1 MTDDPQEL
9 IANGIDRRG
18 RYLLPPV
25 PPAVLAAF
33 ASGQP
38 VDPDTVTT
46 LMEKHA
52 AATAQHYGVL
62 GDETDLS
69 QAGWGL
75 MFAADDKDRVPA
87 MEVALAPLI
96 ERRRE
101 QAGERYYGSRPS
113 MLFRSTDTKNSYL
126 ARHQMGPGPVDPAKL
141 PYYLL
146 IVGSPAK
153 IPFRFQCLLDVQF
166 AVGRL
171 HFDGT
176 GQQMLDSLERYARAV
191 VAAEKQREDP
201 QSVPKLT
208 AAFFGVRNN
217 LDIATA
223 LSCSDL
229 VSPLATELA
238 GDQPAWTIAS
248 TLADTATKSALRAML
263 GGDATP
269 AFLFTASHGWGL
281 PAEDGKF
288 DPQMQAYQGA
298 IVCSDWPGV
307 NNEVTTG
314 HVFAADDLANAGS
327 LAGLVA
333 FCFACFGGGTP
344 RLDDFSAAAQTSAI
358 APEEFVAALPQRMLA
373 HPKGPAL
380 AVVGHV
386 DRAWTHSFSWGAVDE
401 RTVFRRA
408 IGRLMKGIPLGA
420 AMEDFNFRYAEISTL
435 IAEELQAV
443 RFGATPN
450 EQLLANYW
458 IANSDARNYV
468 VLGDPAVTICR
479 QPA

>member
-1 MTDDPQEL
+1 
-9 IANGIDRRG
+9 
-18 RYLLPPV
+18 
-25 PPAVLAAF
+25 
-33 ASGQP
+33 
-38 VDPDTVTT
+38 
-46 LMEKHA
+46 
-52 AATAQHYGVL
+52 VL

-75 MFAADDKDRVPA
+75 MFAAEDKDHVPA
-87 MEVALAPLI
+87 MEEALSPLI
-96 ERRRE
+96 ERRKA
-101 QAGERYYGSRPS
+101 QAGDRYYGSRPS
-113 MLFRSTDTKNSYL
+113 MLFRPNETKNSYL
-126 ARHQMGPGPVDPAKL
+126 GRHQMGLGPVDPRKL

-146 IVGSPAK
+146 MVGSPAK
-153 IPFRFQCLLDVQF
+153 IPFRFQCLMDVQF

-176 GQQMLDSLERYARAV
+176 EQQMLDSLERYARAV
-191 VAAEKQREDP
+191 VAVERQREEP

-217 LDIATA
+217 LDVATA
-223 LSCSDL
+223 LSCADL

-238 GDQPAWTIAS
+238 GDQPAWTVVS
-248 TLADTATKSALRAML
+248 TLADKATKSALRPML

-269 AFLFTASHGWGL
+269 SFLFTASHGWGL
-281 PAEDGKF
+281 PPDVHGNF
-288 DPQMQAYQGA
+288 DPQMVACQGA
-298 IVCSDWPGV
+298 LVCSDWPGL
-307 NNEVTTG
+307 NQEVTTD
-314 HVFAADDLANAGS
+314 HVFAADDLAGAGS
-327 LAGLVA
+327 LSGLVA

-344 RLDDFSAAAQTSAI
+344 RLDDFSAAAQRPAI
-358 APEEFVAALPQRMLA
+358 APDEFVAALPQRMLS
-373 HPKGPAL
+373 HTKGPAL

-386 DRAWTHSFSWGAVDE
+386 DRAWTHSFSWGPVDE

-408 IGRLMKGIPLGA
+408 IGRLMAGIPLGA

-435 IAEELQAV
+435 IAEEVEAM
-443 RFGATPN
+443 RFGAAPN

-479 QPA
+479 QST